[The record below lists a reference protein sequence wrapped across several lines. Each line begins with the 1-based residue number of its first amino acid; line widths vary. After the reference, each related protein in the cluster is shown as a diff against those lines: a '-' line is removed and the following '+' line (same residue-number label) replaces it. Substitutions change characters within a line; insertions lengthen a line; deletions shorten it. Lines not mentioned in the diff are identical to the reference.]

1 MSILVDGYENEL
13 LDGLT
18 GVTQLT
24 TPAIVYLALFTADP
38 TDTGSVVNELTSSG
52 YARQSIAGVYSAAT
66 GTTGTVSNTSEI
78 NFAIATGDWDAVTH
92 VGFMESDVETTD
104 DMMSNIQLDASIV
117 ILNGQTFT
125 FAVGS
130 LTLVAQ

>member
-1 MSILVDGYENEL
+1 MAILVDGYENEL

-38 TDTGSVVNELTSSG
+38 TDTGSVTNELTSPG
-52 YARQSIAGVYSAAT
+52 YARQSIAGLFSAAT
-66 GTTGTVSNTSEI
+66 GTNGTSSNTSEI
-78 NFAIATGDWDAVTH
+78 NFAAATGDWDGVTH
-92 VGFMESDVETTD
+92 VGFMVSDVETTD
-104 DMMSNIQLDASIV
+104 DMMSNIQLDASIT

-130 LTLVAQ
+130 LTLVAD